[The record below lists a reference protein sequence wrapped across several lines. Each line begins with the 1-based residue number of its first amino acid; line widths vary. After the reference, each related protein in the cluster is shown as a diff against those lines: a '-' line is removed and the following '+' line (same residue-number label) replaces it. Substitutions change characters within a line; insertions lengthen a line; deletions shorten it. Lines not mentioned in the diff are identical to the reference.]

1 MPTEITGACGAT
13 VCGTH
18 GTTRRV
24 DTTVRCPPPLR
35 ASCPAPGTA
44 LRLPARTVRLRHGV
58 HVHAGRCRAHADRPR
73 TLAGRQR
80 VRAGRPGKAGVRCS
94 NQLVL
99 WPGEH
104 CGHVSVKAIVIGQ
117 LQEGS
122 GVHGAGLHAQL
133 NATPDTQPLFTLPE
147 TVPAPFSE
155 RRRGNTSVLR
165 APERNGAFQPRSL
178 AIPWHLMG
186 QEARSR
192 RATCQMEGHLRGRG
206 RRQSEH

>member
-18 GTTRRV
+18 GTPEAGTPRRV
-24 DTTVRCPPPLR
+24 DTTARCPPPLR

-94 NQLVL
+94 DQLVL

-133 NATPDTQPLFTLPE
+133 NAAPDTYEGAPAVQHKLEQMPAGGVQ
-147 TVPAPFSE
+147 TVK
-155 RRRGNTSVLR
+155 
-165 APERNGAFQPRSL
+165 RNGAN
-178 AIPWHLMG
+178 LMRY
-186 QEARSR
+186 A
-192 RATCQMEGHLRGRG
+192 
-206 RRQSEH
+206 QSVCSADPALWST

>member
-133 NATPDTQPLFTLPE
+133 NAAPDTYEGAPAVQIRQTMPAGGGHKRKRRIVGTSFFLGTVNLYAPLTLRFGRPNSPKP
-147 TVPAPFSE
+147 T
-155 RRRGNTSVLR
+155 
-165 APERNGAFQPRSL
+165 
-178 AIPWHLMG
+178 IPT
-186 QEARSR
+186 RKKNIK
-192 RATCQMEGHLRGRG
+192 
-206 RRQSEH
+206 